1 MKDGALA
8 QICDR
13 KRLAREKRKK
23 KRCRRTEND
32 LLVHLRRR
40 LFQRPNRKQYRRTM
54 TGFRPFQS
62 ANRLATRLPPSA
74 PNKAEVTRKL
84 SSPMV
89 SGRPP
94 SEEPI
99 TTRAPETTPVSKPCE
114 TEGG

>member
-40 LFQRPNRKQYRRTM
+40 LFQRPNRKQYRRTDNDR
-54 TGFRPFQS
+54 FPSLPIRQP
-62 ANRLATRLPPSA
+62 TRNETSSQRSEQGGGDEEA
-74 PNKAEVTRKL
+74 FFAYGERTTAE
-84 SSPMV
+84 
-89 SGRPP
+89 
-94 SEEPI
+94 
-99 TTRAPETTPVSKPCE
+99 
-114 TEGG
+114 